1 MYSFVDII
9 KRNDLNVLMG
19 NLQLFDN
26 LSDDEIK
33 NIYDDFDVNDDIK
46 NIISEKCSER
56 INSLPVDI
64 FLDVIAYSKNSSLF
78 INNYLNRINSFSYNE
93 MVKLI
98 YDCYLEQDCLVKI
111 LQTDIFQY
119 YLKNENTN
127 DPKLKCCWY
136 KYKIRFFCNNI
147 ERIEQVGIEICKL
160 VNDVNVSHELL
171 NDLIDNYL
179 SIINSDEF
187 KHQHTQQID
196 QEVIYLINCK
206 IKSHKLLSPE
216 MIKSYILFRVKEL
229 NLDKIVENVVI
240 TDDNNISSIGYF
252 HGETKTIAI
261 KYKYLENI
269 FKEACKSYD
278 YDENTCCDLNNY
290 KILEFLSHEINH
302 ARQSNKYFSKKE
314 EKRQKLELSNACF
327 NDNDCDAL
335 ILDYYLKNG
344 LLMSI
349 MDYDNYRQSHDKFI
363 EENISDLFGILDAS
377 NQVEKY
383 FKNSFPKELLQI
395 FQIISANRIL
405 RSYYSDEFGNYKS
418 PLDKFDTFY
427 NQTVNEIVNNS
438 KIELGIADNSK
449 YDLSNLSGLEMLMIG
464 GDLPD
469 YMLYELKRIADEEV
483 KVTNLYS
490 HLKQADMNNMIS
502 NKNIGI

>member
-46 NIISEKCSER
+46 NIISEKCSKR

-206 IKSHKLLSPE
+206 IKSNKLLSPE

-229 NLDKIVENVVI
+229 NLEDTCKNIVISFE
-240 TDDNNISSIGYF
+240 DDALTFGHF
-252 HGETKTIAI
+252 HGKTGTITI
-261 KYKYLENI
+261 NYKYLETI
-269 FKEACKSYD
+269 YKRKVEKAIGSFSC
-278 YDENTCCDLNNY
+278 DENTFYDLINYTCFQMISHEISHIKVLDKSTSAMKTKENSDLNNMDY
-290 KILEFLSHEINH
+290 DS
-302 ARQSNKYFSKKE
+302 
-314 EKRQKLELSNACF
+314 
-327 NDNDCDAL
+327 L

-344 LLMSI
+344 MLHFTMG
-349 MDYDNYRQSHDKFI
+349 HDAYIKYHNNFI
-363 EENISDLFGILDAS
+363 EENTADIFGILDAS
-377 NQVEKY
+377 NQVNKY
-383 FKNSFPKELLQI
+383 FKDSFPLELLQD
-395 FQIISANRIL
+395 FQSSSA
-405 RSYYSDEFGNYKS
+405 
-418 PLDKFDTFY
+418 
-427 NQTVNEIVNNS
+427 S
-438 KIELGIADNSK
+438 KILK
-449 YDLSNLSGLEMLMIG
+449 Y
-464 GDLPD
+464 
-469 YMLYELKRIADEEV
+469 
-483 KVTNLYS
+483 
-490 HLKQADMNNMIS
+490 
-502 NKNIGI
+502 